1 MRCIMVAEFK
11 NGQKPETLVGRNTGR
26 FSATKRIYGQLRG
39 AVARSTR
46 VKR

>member
-1 MRCIMVAEFK
+1 MVAEFK
-11 NGQKPETLVGRNTGR
+11 NGQQPETLVGRNTDR